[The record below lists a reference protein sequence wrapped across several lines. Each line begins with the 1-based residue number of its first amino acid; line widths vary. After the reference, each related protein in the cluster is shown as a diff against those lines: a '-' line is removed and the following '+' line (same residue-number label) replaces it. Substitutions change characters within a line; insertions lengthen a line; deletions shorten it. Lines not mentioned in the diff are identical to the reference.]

1 MTDKDNTAPKDAY
14 TTHAQTILRLRRLAD
29 IKAAGPIPAP
39 QGVTKMFAAFARSE
53 DGKRAVLHSWTE
65 CAEDGR
71 VYDTKHAAQCLDLF
85 ADLDS
90 GIVKGK
96 PTTPLLFSVWLTI
109 EKTHR
114 NSSLYTC
121 DYHRHDGC
129 PLCVVEAGMDL
140 YHEFKRV
147 IRNARETKREAKAK
161 LKAAR
166 EAANAQKEKVA

>member
-14 TTHAQTILRLRRLAD
+14 TEHAQTILRLRRLAD
-29 IKAAGPIPAP
+29 IKAAGDIPAP

-53 DGKRAVLHSWTE
+53 DGRRAVLHSWTE

-71 VYDTKHAAQCLDLF
+71 VYDAKHAAQTLDLF
-85 ADLDS
+85 AGLDK

-109 EKTHR
+109 ERTHR
-114 NSSLYTC
+114 NSSLYSC
-121 DYHRHDGC
+121 DFHKHDGC
-129 PLCVVEAGMDL
+129 PLCVIKDGMDL
-140 YHEFKRV
+140 YREFKRV
-147 IRNARETKREAKAK
+147 TRNARETKREAKAK

-166 EAANAQKEKVA
+166 EAAQKEKVA